1 MESTCG
7 CKRPGSTLWVCDN
20 ITAPQPWVKTQKHL
34 IWAVKDFKIMY
45 QRERERE
52 RERERPVVPKV
63 AISSPSTSI
72 IVEIMEGLSPS

>member
-1 MESTCG
+1 MGARGQAVHCG
-7 CKRPGSTLWVCDN
+7 CVTISQLLNLGLR
-20 ITAPQPWVKTQKHL
+20 QKHL

-45 QRERERE
+45 HRERERE

-72 IVEIMEGLSPS
+72 IVEIMEGLLPA